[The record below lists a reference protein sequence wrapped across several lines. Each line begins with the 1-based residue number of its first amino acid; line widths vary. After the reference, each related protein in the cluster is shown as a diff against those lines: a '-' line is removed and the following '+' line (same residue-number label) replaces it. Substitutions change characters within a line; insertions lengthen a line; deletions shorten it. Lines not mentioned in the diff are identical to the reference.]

1 MLNQIREWIK
11 PTVEIESRQKVKVI
25 PIADLHTGGSTALF
39 PFYNGDDLGYPPH
52 KNMTGNNGAWEF
64 KHTTYLPTAKQYQ
77 LFRQFTKC
85 AEEIAKER
93 EQYKYVVVATGDG
106 VEGQHHDTLQLATK
120 NIGEQVDV
128 HVWLMKYFLSKIGF
142 ERERGDKLFVGAGTE
157 CHDGDEDFTIADRLE
172 ADRLPNGDNSFD
184 FMPMDINDKR
194 FWFLHHGASAGR
206 DMALGNALHNWMR
219 NKYWMCLEEGRV
231 IPNCVISGHYHK
243 NVYDTFTRNDK
254 TMHGII
260 LPPFQLKTRF
270 GYRVAAAELEGV
282 GIRTIDV
289 DGDVKVNPAMLL
301 GSHDDVVT
309 V

>member
-1 MLNQIREWIK
+1 MLNQIREWIT
-11 PTVEIESRQKVKVI
+11 PTVEIEIKKKVKVI

-128 HVWLMKYFLSKIGF
+128 HVWLMSYLSGL
-142 ERERGDKLFVGAGTE
+142 GQNAMTGT
-157 CHDGDEDFTIADRLE
+157 R
-172 ADRLPNGDNSFD
+172 
-184 FMPMDINDKR
+184 
-194 FWFLHHGASAGR
+194 
-206 DMALGNALHNWMR
+206 
-219 NKYWMCLEEGRV
+219 
-231 IPNCVISGHYHK
+231 
-243 NVYDTFTRNDK
+243 
-254 TMHGII
+254 I
-260 LPPFQLKTRF
+260 LL
-270 GYRVAAAELEGV
+270 L
-282 GIRTIDV
+282 RT
-289 DGDVKVNPAMLL
+289 G
-301 GSHDDVVT
+301 
-309 V
+309 